1 MCNFR
6 SGIRYILFYTIK
18 MLTYQK
24 IISQGLKNLGLI
36 KEGQIEQALKLQQE
50 SRRRLSAV
58 LMELGFIANENVA
71 GSLASQFGITPLKI
85 TPGQISPAAIDKVNY
100 NIASSQRLLPLKLEK
115 NTLTLATDSLFN
127 FLAVDNLKKFLNTE
141 LDIDIVYL
149 ETGEFD
155 SCFNKIYA
163 EKKEKAKPEIKRRDK
178 TASSEFLRQ
187 AQSITGKEDAPI
199 IKLVSLLLEEA
210 YQSRASDVHLEPLE
224 EVFRIRYRID
234 GVLQQVCGPPRR
246 LAGSLISR
254 VKIMAGMNI
263 AEKRL
268 PQDGRIKFNA
278 DDKELDLR
286 VSTVPSIH
294 GESVVVR
301 ILDRSRLVS
310 DLEKLGFSP
319 EDKARYENLIKLPNG
334 IILVTGPTGCGKTTT
349 LYTSLAQ
356 INKPNKK
363 LLTLEDPVEY
373 QLSGINQVQVKPEIG
388 LTFAAGL
395 RSMLRQAPDVIM
407 VGEIRDYEA
416 AAIAI
421 QASLTGHL
429 IFSTLHTNDAAG
441 AITRLVDMGIKPYL
455 AASTLQGILA
465 QRLVR
470 TLCPDCK
477 SPYVPGE
484 DELAPFGKDRAQ
496 TKGIT
501 FYQAKGCPEC
511 NSTGYRGRIGIYEL
525 LVLDDEMRGLI
536 SEQPVASEII
546 RAAKNKGMRTLREDS
561 WLKVEQGL
569 TSLAEILRVTQQ

>member
-1 MCNFR
+1 
-6 SGIRYILFYTIK
+6 
-18 MLTYQK
+18 MLSYQK

-50 SRRRLSAV
+50 NRGRLSAV
-58 LMELGFIANENVA
+58 LMELGFIVNENVA
-71 GSLASQFGITPLKI
+71 RSLASQFGITPLSI

-100 NIASSQRLLPLKLEK
+100 DIASSQRLIPLKLEED
-115 NTLTLATDSLFN
+115 TLTLATDSLFN

-149 ETGEFD
+149 ETDDFD

-163 EKKEKAKPEIKRRDK
+163 EKKEKAKPEIKKRDK

-187 AQSITGKEDAPI
+187 ARSITGKEDAPI

-210 YQSRASDVHLEPLE
+210 YRSRASDVHLEPLE

-234 GVLQQVCGPPRR
+234 GVLQQVSGPPRR

-373 QLSGINQVQVKPEIG
+373 QLPGINQVQVKPEIG

-441 AITRLVDMGIKPYL
+441 AITRLIDMGVKPYL
-455 AASTLQGILA
+455 VASTLQGILA

-477 SPYVPGE
+477 TPYVPGE

-511 NSTGYRGRIGIYEL
+511 NSTGYKGRIGIYEL

-546 RAAKNKGMRTLREDS
+546 RAAKNKGMRTLGEDS

-569 TSLAEILRVTQQ
+569 TSLSEILRVTQQ